1 MLKIYKDQRIVLTL
15 DAGGTNFV
23 FSAIQE
29 MNEIVNPVTLPSE
42 GNDLDKC
49 LDNIIQGFQE
59 VLKKLNEKPVAISFA
74 FPGPTDYKKG
84 IIGDLANLPA
94 FRGGV
99 ALGPMLEEIFGLPV
113 YINNDGDLFAYGEA
127 IAGFLPEINGE
138 LKKAGSTKKYNN
150 LLGVTLGTGF
160 GGGIVR
166 NKKLYIG
173 DNSVAGEIWVLRNR
187 IYPQTFAEESLSIR
201 AVLRE
206 YHTHAPEDNRKEL
219 TPKEVYEIAHGKT
232 EGNREAA
239 LKSFEILG
247 KALGD
252 ALANVITLLDGMIVI
267 GGGLS
272 GAYDLF
278 IDAALKEMNTP
289 IVKLNGST
297 IFRLEM
303 QVFDLEDKKQ
313 KEVFIKGK
321 QQEIDIPRSSKKI
334 MYDPLKRVGIAKSRL
349 GTSRAAAIGAYA
361 YALSKLK

>member
-1 MLKIYKDQRIVLTL
+1 MTYKKDRRIVLTL

-23 FSAIQE
+23 FSAIQGL
-29 MNEIVNPVTLPSE
+29 NEIIKPVILPSE
-42 GNDLDKC
+42 GKDLDKC
-49 LDNIIQGFQE
+49 LDNITLGFQE
-59 VLKKLNEKPVAISFA
+59 VMKNLDEKPVAISFA
-74 FPGPTDYKKG
+74 FPGPADYKNG
-84 IIGDLANLPA
+84 IIGDLANLQA

-99 ALGPMLEEIFGLPV
+99 ALGPMLKEIFGLPV
-113 YINNDGDLFAYGEA
+113 FINNDGDLFAYGEA
-127 IAGFLPEINGE
+127 IAGFLPSVNKE

-166 NKKLYIG
+166 NNKLYMG
-173 DNSVAGEIWVLRNR
+173 DNSVAGEIWVVRNHV
-187 IYPQTFAEESLSIR
+187 YPETFAEESLSIR

-206 YHTHAPEDNRKEL
+206 YRNYAPEDKRNDL
-219 TPKEVYEIAHGKT
+219 TPKDIYDIAKGEA
-232 EGNREAA
+232 EGNKQAA
-239 LKSFEILG
+239 VKSFEILG

-252 ALANVITLLDGMIVI
+252 ALANAVTLLDGMIVV

-278 IDAALKEMNTP
+278 IDSALREMNEP
-289 IVKLNGST
+289 IKKLDGST

-303 QVFDLEDKKQ
+303 QVFDMEDEVQKKT
-313 KEVFIKGK
+313 FIKGE
-321 QQEIDIPRSSKKI
+321 QQEIAIPRTHKKI
-334 MYDPLKRVGIAKSRL
+334 IYDPLKRIGIGKSKL